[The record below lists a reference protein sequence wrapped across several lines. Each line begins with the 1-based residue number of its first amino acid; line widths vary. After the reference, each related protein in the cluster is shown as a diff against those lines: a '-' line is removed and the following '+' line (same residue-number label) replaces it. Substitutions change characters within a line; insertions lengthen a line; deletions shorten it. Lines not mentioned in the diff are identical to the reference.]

1 MKWLE
6 RFTFV
11 MRSNITTIR
20 EKIEH
25 PERMLHQ
32 LIVDMEDELC
42 AVRHSV
48 AEAIADEIQLR
59 KRAERAREEAV
70 QWTQRAEAAFQ
81 RSDENGARSAVDQKV
96 LAEERAAGLEEE
108 HRKQKEQTAKLQASV
123 ADLEAKIRQARQK
136 RTLLVARFTR
146 AEAGR
151 RINATL
157 DRVESRSAFAQFQR
171 MEDKVERA
179 EALNEAC
186 ERLEGRDPDAAEL
199 ERKFA
204 EDERKDRVRR
214 EFEELK
220 QRLSA
225 KPD

>member
-11 MRSNITTIR
+11 MRSNITTLR
-20 EKIEH
+20 EKVEH